1 MKKFL
6 LALWAILALVLVAL
20 WLYLTPPGLLGKADA
35 IGYAVCARNPAH
47 SFFFGLR
54 QMPLCARCTGM
65 HTALMLTLLALW
77 RAYPR
82 RAGLPPRGIQI
93 ALALFALAFVVDG
106 ANSWMSDYLGRAWL
120 YTPTNTLRL
129 LSGLGMGMAMGAI
142 LYPLANQTLWERPDS
157 RRILSLKGFVALLAA
172 VAAAGALI
180 LSKNPLILFPVALL
194 SAADV
199 LFALTLIYTLFVVTL
214 LGRGAA
220 AARISDLKLP
230 IALGA
235 TVAFLQ
241 IALFDILRFALT
253 HTWGYFPP
261 K

>member
-1 MKKFL
+1 MKKIL
-6 LALWAILALVLVAL
+6 LALWAVSALVLVIL

-47 SFFFGLR
+47 SFFFGAR

-65 HTALMLTLLALW
+65 HTALMLTLVILW
-77 RAYPR
+77 LAYPR
-82 RAGLPPRGIQI
+82 RAGLPQRCIQI
-93 ALALFALAFVVDG
+93 ALALFALAFMADG

-120 YTPTNTLRL
+120 YAPKNTLRL
-129 LSGLGMGMAMGAI
+129 LSGLGMGTAMGTI
-142 LYPLANQTLWERPDS
+142 LYPIANQTLWEQPDP
-157 RRILSLKGFVALLAA
+157 RRILSPKGFAALLTA

-180 LSKNPLILFPVALL
+180 LSKSPLILLPVALL
-194 SAADV
+194 NAADV
-199 LFALTLIYTLFVVTL
+199 LFVLTLIYTLLATTL
-214 LGRGAA
+214 LGREAC
-220 AARISDLKLP
+220 AARLNDLKLP
-230 IALGA
+230 IALGG

-241 IALFDILRFALT
+241 IAVFDILRFALT